1 VAPARGG
8 RLVRLANLRRLP
20 LKHLHPELEVPDLI
34 HNPLRRAAA
43 NDDGFRV
50 VGQAH
55 HDQRVPGAQRRS
67 LVRVLDLR
75 GGEAWEV
82 SVRALW
88 ALAPAA
94 AAKALQ
100 QSIAAHACPG
110 GYGSPAQATL
120 TSIVSH
126 SRLPTSTGMA
136 GPLPQSPPL
145 LHRACA
151 PQCTTPGGQPR
162 EHTARAPA
170 LRPSMGSDRWFP
182 VIAGIPNPVIPFQS
196 GNTPVNVTLYIHL
209 YVDMSNNGKLPDW
222 LCRATSPKTLKFVV
236 GGATAGIGRI
246 PGSAQRL
253 LYITLQWRCDWVDG
267 KSMLA
272 VADAAGSQRAV
283 SNVSSLPMRDAGWM
297 DAPQSE
303 NCAMI
308 LLVSGII
315 ARGNAQ

>member
-1 VAPARGG
+1 MAPARGG

-110 GYGSPAQATL
+110 GYGSPLKQH
-120 TSIVSH
+120 SH
-126 SRLPTSTGMA
+126 PSSAIRGCPPPRAWPARSLGALLCSTGPVPFNPRPTIHHTGRTA
-136 GPLPQSPPL
+136 PRAHGKGSSPPSL
-145 LHRACA
+145 SL
-151 PQCTTPGGQPR
+151 
-162 EHTARAPA
+162 
-170 LRPSMGSDRWFP
+170 
-182 VIAGIPNPVIPFQS
+182 
-196 GNTPVNVTLYIHL
+196 
-209 YVDMSNNGKLPDW
+209 NGK
-222 LCRATSPKTLKFVV
+222 R
-236 GGATAGIGRI
+236 
-246 PGSAQRL
+246 
-253 LYITLQWRCDWVDG
+253 
-267 KSMLA
+267 
-272 VADAAGSQRAV
+272 
-283 SNVSSLPMRDAGWM
+283 SLVQQLDH
-297 DAPQSE
+297 
-303 NCAMI
+303 
-308 LLVSGII
+308 
-315 ARGNAQ
+315 

>member
-1 VAPARGG
+1 MAPARGG

-110 GYGSPAQATL
+110 GYGSPLKQH
-120 TSIVSH
+120 SH
-126 SRLPTSTGMA
+126 PSSAIRGCPPPRAWPARSLRALLCSTGPA
-136 GPLPQSPPL
+136 PHNAP
-145 LHRACA
+145 HRADS
-151 PQCTTPGGQPR
+151 PESTRQGLQPSVSLSQW
-162 EHTARAPA
+162 EA
-170 LRPSMGSDRWFP
+170 
-182 VIAGIPNPVIPFQS
+182 IA
-196 GNTPVNVTLYIHL
+196 
-209 YVDMSNNGKLPDW
+209 
-222 LCRATSPKTLKFVV
+222 
-236 GGATAGIGRI
+236 GATAG
-246 PGSAQRL
+246 PLNDSAQRL
-253 LYITLQWRCDWVDG
+253 KSDWF
-267 KSMLA
+267 
-272 VADAAGSQRAV
+272 
-283 SNVSSLPMRDAGWM
+283 
-297 DAPQSE
+297 
-303 NCAMI
+303 
-308 LLVSGII
+308 
-315 ARGNAQ
+315 